1 MLINLSNHLSDNWSD
16 KQLKS
21 AERKFKAIVDIPFPQ
36 ISPSANYSQIKKKA
50 NSYLKKIIAL
60 IKCSD
65 DKYNAVHLMG
75 EFSFVI
81 YLYEL
86 LKKKKITV
94 VISTTDRITEEKEGR
109 QIVTFNFIKFREL
122 K

>member
-1 MLINLSNHLSDNWSD
+1 MLINLSNHPKQNWSAR
-16 KQLKS
+16 QLETALTKYKS
-21 AERKFKAIVDIPFPQ
+21 VVDLPFPQ
-36 ISPSANYSQIKKKA
+36 ISPYATSAQVKKKA
-50 NSYLKKIIAL
+50 DAYLTKIL
-60 IKCSD
+60 HLLKTSS

-86 LKKKKITV
+86 LKKKNISV
-94 VISTTDRITEEKEGR
+94 VVSTTDRITEEKEGKK
-109 QIVTFNFIKFREL
+109 IVTFNFVKFREL